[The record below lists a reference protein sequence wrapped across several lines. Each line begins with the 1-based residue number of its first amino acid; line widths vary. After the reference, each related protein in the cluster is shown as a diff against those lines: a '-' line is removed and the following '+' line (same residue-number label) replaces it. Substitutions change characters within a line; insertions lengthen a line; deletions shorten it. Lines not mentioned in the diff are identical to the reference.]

1 MVRPVV
7 HGRPRVTQTAP
18 ITVGTFDGFTWI
30 RCEGKG
36 SFLNSPALKSIGEQR
51 IAAGERRI
59 VVDLASCS
67 GMDSTFMGTLA
78 GIASK
83 LPTSDQ
89 GMALQIAGADERN
102 RRSLEDLGLDFLME
116 IDPPSAEWQGR
127 LDAIRAALKTPPQ
140 SGLPDKTE
148 RAKHMLDAHQQ
159 LGQVNDGNA
168 RRFDEV
174 TQVLERRLSRLPAD
188 PPQDPG

>member
-1 MVRPVV
+1 
-7 HGRPRVTQTAP
+7 VTQSAP

-36 SFLNSPALKSIGEQR
+36 SFLNSPMIKSIGEQR

-59 VVDLASCS
+59 VVDLGACS

-83 LPTSDQ
+83 LPATDQ
-89 GMALQIAGADERN
+89 GMALQIAEADERN

-116 IDPPSAEWQGR
+116 IDPPSADWKHR
-127 LDAIRAALKTPPQ
+127 LAAIRAELKTPPET
-140 SGLPDKTE
+140 GLPDRNE

-159 LGQVNDGNA
+159 LGHIDEGNA
-168 RRFDEV
+168 RRFKEV
-174 TQVLERRLSRLPAD
+174 TQVLERRLSPPPED
-188 PPQDPG
+188 PPHDAR